1 MVSDDSLTVR
11 VTVFSGI
18 VLTTFFGS
26 IMKLCSTCRKQGLAI
41 MCVMA
46 SRMIQGKGCSLAPTL
61 LNVSSVTSSLSVRC
75 LESDKQK
82 VTFVCKIK
90 VVLEYKKNVSMRCQ
104 TALEADQK
112 GPRCIQKT
120 PQRASTTRDATTRIQ
135 KRSPGGGLR
144 PPGRARGPTSDFW
157 LFEGLLGDPSGD
169 PPGRAMGARK

>member
-112 GPRCIQKT
+112 GPRCIQKA
-120 PQRASTTRDATTRIQ
+120 PQKASRTRDATREIQ
-135 KRSPGGGLR
+135 KTSPGGGLGAQRR
-144 PPGRARGPTSDFW
+144 PRGPTSNFC
-157 LFEGLLGDPSGD
+157 LFESLLWEPSGD
-169 PPGRAMGARK
+169 PPGGAVGARK